1 MLKYYLAFAIGY
13 PREMLLTLLV
23 SIVVLAYIIEA
34 LLDHLNQGTARNP
47 LDKKIAHLYDQNERE
62 KSIAYT
68 YEKTRFGFVL
78 ATSSTVVMI
87 LALAYG
93 WFAKLDEI
101 VRDRFTIEIQ
111 VSLTFIGALGLLS
124 WLLKLPFQLY
134 GIFKIEAKYGF
145 NKTTVKTFFVD
156 ALKGTIVAALLG
168 GVLLTALLWLYQ
180 ELQNGFWISAWLL
193 VTAFSLFMF
202 MFGTKLILPLFN
214 KLQPLPEG
222 ELKSEIQKYCASQGY
237 SINRLFVMDGSKR
250 STKANAF
257 FSGLGRSKTIVLFDT
272 LIEKLSTKEIVAVL
286 AHEVGHYKKKHTLSM
301 FVFSLVQSFG
311 TFALLGWLLSYP
323 ELSTALGATQQSF
336 HLSVLA
342 FFILFTPLSILLGL
356 INNSWSRHNEFESD
370 TFATQTYE
378 AAPMRSALEK
388 ISTDSLAN
396 LSPHPLYVAF
406 NYTHPTLLQRI
417 NNVERS

>member
-47 LDKKIAHLYDQNERE
+47 VDKKIAHLYDQNERE

-101 VRDRFTIEIQ
+101 VRDRFTNEIQ
-111 VSLTFIGALGLLS
+111 VSLLFIGVLGLIS
-124 WLLKLPFQLY
+124 WLLNLPFQLY

-156 ALKGTIVAALLG
+156 AVKGFVVAALLG
-168 GVLLTALLWLYQ
+168 GALLTAILWLYQ

>member
-101 VRDRFTIEIQ
+101 VRDRFTNEIQ
-111 VSLTFIGALGLLS
+111 VSLLFIGVLGLIS
-124 WLLKLPFQLY
+124 WLLNLPFQLY

-145 NKTTVKTFFVD
+145 NKTTLKTFFVD
-156 ALKGTIVAALLG
+156 ALKGFIVAALLG
-168 GVLLTALLWLYQ
+168 GALLTAILWLYQ

-286 AHEVGHYKKKHTLSM
+286 AHEIGHYRKKHTLSM

-417 NNVERS
+417 NNVERQ

>member
-1 MLKYYLAFAIGY
+1 
-13 PREMLLTLLV
+13 MLLTLLV

-101 VRDRFTIEIQ
+101 VRDQFTNEIQ

-156 ALKGTIVAALLG
+156 ALKGAIVAALLG

-286 AHEVGHYKKKHTLSM
+286 AHEIGHYKKKHTLSM